1 MLGSEARGNKTKEM
15 YYSLLSLEMIS
26 FVLFPQASQPS
37 LFSAT
42 GFPKIANFTGKLW
55 DGLLFPRQLIRGN
68 SCTARVYKF
77 FVHQPLL
84 LITSVF
90 FANSKYLWHQDPEL
104 ARIRRSGDK
113 DGKRTV
119 N

>member
-1 MLGSEARGNKTKEM
+1 MFRDVPECSGMFHVPDFIDGL
-15 YYSLLSLEMIS
+15 
-26 FVLFPQASQPS
+26 
-37 LFSAT
+37 
-42 GFPKIANFTGKLW
+42 PKIANFTGKLW

-90 FANSKYLWHQDPEL
+90 FANS
-104 ARIRRSGDK
+104 
-113 DGKRTV
+113 
-119 N
+119 